1 MNLKSKSVAILFIV
15 FYMSQ
20 SVFAQEMA
28 SVTISEINLIF
39 DHVPSTKKIV
49 NEKSLT
55 KNRKDESEAVYY
67 DISDVDFFSEIDLT
81 TNTLN
86 ITLRDIVVYDKAQLT
101 NMETKTT
108 VAKIEL
114 DTSNNKMNLQN
125 IKPGKY
131 MLILSNEAGEIRT
144 EELAIF

>member
-39 DHVPSTKKIV
+39 DHEPNTKKTV
-49 NEKSLT
+49 NEKPST
-55 KNRKDESEAVYY
+55 KNRKDKSEAVYY